1 MVVNYTGL
9 AGFGVALQFTPDTG
23 GPATSIEA
31 ILDVAPP
38 AETAESIKFTPLDGD
53 DAGKEK
59 VIPGKDIAQQA
70 TAKVTYNKTR
80 HAALSA
86 LRRVLGTWV
95 MTAADGATITGH
107 GFMSKVAVDSLSDTA
122 LMTSSLTF
130 EIDGGFVFAAGGGA

>member
-1 MVVNYTGL
+1 MVDYNGL
-9 AGFGVALQFTPDTG
+9 AGFGVALQFTPDVG
-23 GPATSIEA
+23 GSPVDIEA

-59 VIPGKDIAQQA
+59 VIPGKDSAQQA
-70 TAKVTYNKTR
+70 TSKVTYSKTR

-95 MTAADGATITGH
+95 MTATDGATITGH
-107 GFMSKVAVDSLSDTA
+107 GFMSKIAVDSLSDTA
-122 LMTSSLTF
+122 LMSSSLTF
-130 EIDGGFVFAAGGGA
+130 EIDGGFVFSVGGA